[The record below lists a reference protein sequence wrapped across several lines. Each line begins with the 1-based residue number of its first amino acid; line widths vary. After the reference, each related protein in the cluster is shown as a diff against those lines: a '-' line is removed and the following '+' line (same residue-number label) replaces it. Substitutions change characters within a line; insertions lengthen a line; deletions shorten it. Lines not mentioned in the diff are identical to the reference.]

1 MLQNLDLDALTFSQV
16 QSTGNPISIEDMNE
30 QEMVDLI
37 IVNLA
42 RLTVA
47 GEWDGLLS
55 SGGSPAGQN
64 PPTTM
69 FAAADAQFYPHQCPP
84 WGGSGTTTTRVGENA
99 VGATV
104 GYPIY
109 FPFISPVSGSINTIG
124 VRTAGTEATNIF
136 VAVYSN
142 TSANGPGSIM
152 GAAATISLASS
163 TTPTASP
170 SSTVTLVAG
179 VQYWMAFCMT
189 TLVTGPMFYVQNTGP
204 GIGANGSISVAAD
217 YTIYDTSQT
226 ANTLPST
233 AGTSG
238 FLSNAKKI
246 VTEIVWA

>member
-152 GAAATISLASS
+152 GGAATISLASS
-163 TTPTASP
+163 TTPTAAP
-170 SSTVTLVAG
+170 ASTVTLVAG

-204 GIGANGSISVAAD
+204 GIGANGSISVTPD